1 MKAKVTKPKK
11 EKVVSGKVADKMVD
25 AGMKGK
31 GYNPKKK
38 K

>member
-1 MKAKVTKPKK
+1 MKGKVTKTKK
-11 EKVVSGKVADKMVD
+11 EKVVAGKVADKMVD

-31 GYNPKKK
+31 GYAPKKK

>member
-1 MKAKVTKPKK
+1 MKAKANKTKK
-11 EKVVSGKVADKMVD
+11 EKVVAGKVADKMVD

-31 GYNPKKK
+31 GYATKKK